1 MNKVVY
7 EETNYR
13 KRAIEY
19 TLRVIL
25 ESFVSVSKS
34 TLTALYE
41 KKYILRPQLLK
52 RYLGHTKS
60 SEPYILI
67 SF

>member
-1 MNKVVY
+1 MNTVVY
-7 EETNYR
+7 EETVYT

-34 TLTALYE
+34 TLAPLCK
-41 KKYILRPQLLK
+41 KKYILRH
-52 RYLGHTKS
+52 RRDVS
-60 SEPYILI
+60 
-67 SF
+67 